1 MATRSGTVA
10 GVKKPPDTQ
19 QGQRRAILL
28 VDDEEQCL
36 MSGRRLL
43 EILGYEGILARDGQT
58 AVARYK
64 ERREEIDLVVLDL
77 IMPFMDG
84 AETFRRL
91 RAIDPEVRILIASG
105 YIRDDK
111 RGELAGL
118 GISGFLAKPFDFEQ
132 FAAEV
137 KRALGD

>member
-1 MATRSGTVA
+1 
-10 GVKKPPDTQ
+10 
-19 QGQRRAILL
+19 
-28 VDDEEQCL
+28 

-58 AVARYK
+58 AVACYR
-64 ERREEIDLVVLDL
+64 ERRDEIDLVVLDL

-105 YIRDDK
+105 YIKDDK

-118 GISGFLAKPFDFEQ
+118 GITGFLPKPFDFEQ
-132 FAAEV
+132 FAAEI